1 MQPDR
6 QLIDALERDRV
17 ERARAMSPEDKLMAG
32 PRLFEQACR
41 AMADGIRD
49 EHPEA
54 TEAEVQELLGA
65 HLALLRQQEEQGI
78 YFSAKQR

>member
-6 QLIDALERDRV
+6 QLIDALERDCVR
-17 ERARAMSPEDKLMAG
+17 RAREMSPEDKLMAG

-54 TEAEVQELLGA
+54 TEAEVQELLRA
-65 HLALLRQQEEQGI
+65 RLALVRRAEG
-78 YFSAKQR
+78 RP

>member
-1 MQPDR
+1 MQPDQ
-6 QLIDALERDRV
+6 QLIADLERERV

-54 TEAEVQELLGA
+54 TEAEVQEFLRA
-65 HLALLRQQEEQGI
+65 RLALIRRAEGR
-78 YFSAKQR
+78 A

>member
-6 QLIDALERDRV
+6 QLIDALERERV
-17 ERARAMSPEDKLMAG
+17 KRAREMSPEDKLMAG

-41 AMADGIRD
+41 VMADGIRD

-54 TEAEVQELLGA
+54 TEAEVQELLQA
-65 HLALLRQQEEQGI
+65 RLALLRRSEG
-78 YFSAKQR
+78 RP

>member
-6 QLIDALERDRV
+6 QLIHALEHDRV

-41 AMADGIRD
+41 VMADGIRD

-54 TEAEVQELLGA
+54 TEAEVQELLRA
-65 HLALLRQQEEQGI
+65 RLALLRRAEG
-78 YFSAKQR
+78 RP